1 VSELSLA
8 FAFSAG
14 LLATVNPC
22 GFIMLPAFVSYQ
34 LGARDEAFATRPL
47 PARLV
52 RAGLVAAVVTA
63 GFLGVFAAV
72 GLVFALGG
80 RAVAQF
86 VPWAALGIGLA
97 LVAVGLAGLLDHGLR
112 LPLPSLAPTKAGA
125 GVGAMFLFG
134 IGYAVA
140 SLSCT
145 LPVFLVVVGSAL
157 AAGGVAGAFALF
169 VAYALGMGAVLGA
182 VALATALAKEIIVR
196 WLLAVTPHV
205 ERLGALLL
213 IAAGAYLI
221 YYQLSAGFLIPGG
234 F

>member
-1 VSELSLA
+1 MSELSLA

-47 PARLV
+47 PTRLV
-52 RAGLVAAVVTA
+52 RAGLVAVVVTA
-63 GFLGVFAAV
+63 GFLVVFAAV
-72 GLVFALGG
+72 GVVFALGG
-80 RAVAQF
+80 RAVAQL
-86 VPWAALGIGLA
+86 VPWAAVGIGLV
-97 LVAVGLAGLLDHGLR
+97 LIAVGLAGLLGRGLR
-112 LPLPSLAPTKAGA
+112 LPLPAVAPMKAGA
-125 GVGAMFLFG
+125 GIGAMFWFG
-134 IGYAVA
+134 VGYAVA

-145 LPVFLVVVGSAL
+145 LPVFLVVIGSAL
-157 AAGGVAGAFALF
+157 AVGGLASAFALF
-169 VAYALGMGAVLGA
+169 VAYAAGMGAVLGA
-182 VALATALAKEIIVR
+182 VALATALAQEIVVR

-213 IAAGAYLI
+213 IAAGSYLV
-221 YYQLSAGFLIPGG
+221 YYQLSAGLLVPGG